1 MCAKLL
7 INAASGMF
15 IVALKTH
22 ASSDTRKQKE
32 RSSSPSR
39 SSRELLSHL
48 CLCGG
53 NTSDVLLPRPMI
65 ISLLNLHDIV
75 CPLSSSIVRKLLN
88 NYHFNLWRILF
99 EKMSSSARS
108 GEEGLVTTRNWL

>member
-39 SSRELLSHL
+39 SSPLS
-48 CLCGG
+48 CLSVRWKH
-53 NTSDVLLPRPMI
+53 SDVLLPRPMI

-75 CPLSSSIVRKLLN
+75 CPLSSSIARKLLQ
-88 NYHFNLWRILF
+88 
-99 EKMSSSARS
+99 
-108 GEEGLVTTRNWL
+108 